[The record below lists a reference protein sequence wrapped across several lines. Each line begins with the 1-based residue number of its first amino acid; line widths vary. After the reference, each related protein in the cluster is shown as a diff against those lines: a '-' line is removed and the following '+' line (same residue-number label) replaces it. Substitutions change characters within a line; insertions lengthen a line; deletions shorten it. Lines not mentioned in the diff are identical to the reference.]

1 MIDDEKKNEM
11 FVNIGKNIRYYRE
24 CKKLTQEKL
33 AEKVGLSPKHLSRLE
48 AGRHIPYFDTIIM
61 IAKEVDIRIDALLEG
76 VEENHINTFLTM
88 MKSDIS
94 TMSTNQLKMLKQCI
108 KMIKEYKF

>member
-1 MIDDEKKNEM
+1 MIDDEKKNEI

-48 AGRHIPYFDTIIM
+48 AGCHIPYFDTIIM
-61 IAKEVDIRIDALLEG
+61 IAKELDIPIDALLEG